1 MAISGIKR
9 RSGLILL
16 LELLGICNTRIGVA
30 LLYTLVISVKALELS
45 EGGVDGTVE
54 GAVDSVFKGAE
65 RITVESEAL

>member
-45 EGGVDGTVE
+45 KEGINRAVKEAVNSILKGVE
-54 GAVDSVFKGAE
+54 
-65 RITVESEAL
+65 

>member
-16 LELLGICNTRIGVA
+16 LELLGICNTRIGVE

-45 EGGVDGTVE
+45 KEGINRAVKEAVNSILKGVE
-54 GAVDSVFKGAE
+54 
-65 RITVESEAL
+65 

>member
-30 LLYTLVISVKALELS
+30 LLYTLVISVKALELNK
-45 EGGVDGTVE
+45 EGINRAVKEAVNSILKGVE
-54 GAVDSVFKGAE
+54 
-65 RITVESEAL
+65 